1 MPALMNPADCRA
13 EPPQPPTA
21 LGTARRPRAH
31 PPRSPWLHAPGLHA
45 RWRRVAARPDA
56 GGATAELVIA
66 MPLLL
71 FIIMFI
77 VQAGV
82 WMHAA
87 HITQAAATRAA
98 SAAAAYGASATDGQR
113 AGADTLAAIGNGVL
127 TNPVVSVTRTANQ
140 IRVEVSGSAETVVPG
155 VHWTARAVVVRPVER
170 FVPDLAQG
178 R

>member
-1 MPALMNPADCRA
+1 MPALMNTADCRA
-13 EPPQPPTA
+13 EPPQPPSA
-21 LGTARRPRAH
+21 LGTARRRRAH
-31 PPRSPWLHAPGLHA
+31 PPRTSWLGA

-71 FIIMFI
+71 LIIMFI

-82 WMHAA
+82 WMHAT

-98 SAAAAYGASATDGQR
+98 NAAAAYGATTDDGQR
-113 AGADTLAAIGNGVL
+113 AGTDTLTAIGNGVL
-127 TNPVVSVTRTANQ
+127 NDPSVSVARTATQ

-155 VHWTARAVVVRPVER
+155 MHWTARAVVVRPVER

-178 R
+178 G